1 MQLTRTVSRTDI
13 DCPGDTLP
21 FRCSILSNSET
32 IQLTWH
38 IFFPDKMLPIR
49 FTYDNTSMLNNVA
62 VLALN
67 ITAVL
72 TSYVKDE
79 SAESII
85 TLTVLKGVPMNET
98 KIQCSSEELDNIT
111 VAVYVN
117 TAGKT
122 VPYKY

>member
-1 MQLTRTVSRTDI
+1 M
-13 DCPGDTLP
+13 P
-21 FRCSILSNSET
+21 
-32 IQLTWH
+32 
-38 IFFPDKMLPIR
+38 PIR

-111 VAVYVN
+111 VDVDVN
-117 TAGKT
+117 TSGKT